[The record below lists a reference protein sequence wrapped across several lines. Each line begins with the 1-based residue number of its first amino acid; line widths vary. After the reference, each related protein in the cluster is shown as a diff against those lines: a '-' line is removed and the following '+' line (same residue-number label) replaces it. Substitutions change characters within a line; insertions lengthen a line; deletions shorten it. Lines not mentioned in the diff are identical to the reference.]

1 MATLSPLPQ
10 PIKMGF
16 GSKRNIRPVSL
27 SFLLYLILEDHVI
40 LPDDDCLFEI
50 QAAGACRR

>member
-27 SFLLYLILEDHVI
+27 SFLLYLIFENYII
-40 LPDDDCLFEI
+40 LPDDDCLVEV
-50 QAAGACRR
+50 QTAGACRR

>member
-16 GSKRNIRPVSL
+16 GSKRNIRPVGL
-27 SFLLYLILEDHVI
+27 SFLLYLIFENHVI
-40 LPDDDCLFEI
+40 LPDDDCLVEI
-50 QAAGACRR
+50 QTASASRR

>member
-16 GSKRNIRPVSL
+16 GSERNIRPIGL
-27 SFLLYLILEDHVI
+27 SFLLLLILENQGI
-40 LPDDDCLFEI
+40 LLDFNGLVE
-50 QAAGACRR
+50 G

>member
-16 GSKRNIRPVSL
+16 GSKRNIRPIGL
-27 SFLLYLILEDHVI
+27 SFLLLLIFENYVI
-40 LPDDDCLFEI
+40 LPNGNGLVEI
-50 QAAGACRR
+50 QTSVTSRR